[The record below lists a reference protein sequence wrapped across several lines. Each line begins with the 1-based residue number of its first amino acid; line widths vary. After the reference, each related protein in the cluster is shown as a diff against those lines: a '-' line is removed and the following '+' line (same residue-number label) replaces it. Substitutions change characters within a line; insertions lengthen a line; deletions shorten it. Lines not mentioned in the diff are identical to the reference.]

1 MLGTAL
7 LIFLEC
13 VTLMN
18 RASIYICTISI
29 DMVTY
34 VEDSTSGGSQIK
46 F

>member
-13 VTLMN
+13 LN
-18 RASIYICTISI
+18 RMIRTSIYVCTISI